1 MSVPLSDEPLAIRRM
16 HVPLGW
22 WISASPDTPEVILAT
37 EAKRIPIRL
46 VAGFSGAQLL
56 NLSFLLRR
64 SKIGP
69 PGFPCVTN
77 NGGTLSKQRVGYV
90 CEHFHGI
97 RQG

>member
-1 MSVPLSDEPLAIRRM
+1 MSVPLSDGPLAIRRM
-16 HVPLGW
+16 HVPLGS
-22 WISASPDTPEVILAT
+22 WISAPPDTPEVTLAT

-46 VAGFSGAQLL
+46 VTGFSGARLL

-77 NGGTLSKQRVGYV
+77 NGGILFKRRVGCV
-90 CEHFHGI
+90 CEYFHGI
-97 RQG
+97 R